1 MPICRLACSTAVL
14 SALLHIVKQGLLSG
28 RTRGASRPLMRAEV
42 IAVAAQHCAPQV
54 GYISF
59 AAQKASREVL
69 LDQQHKLEKGE

>member
-1 MPICRLACSTAVL
+1 
-14 SALLHIVKQGLLSG
+14 
-28 RTRGASRPLMRAEV
+28 MRAEV